1 MFKRFFTTDDQGVSF
16 LASANL
22 LASTIQQ
29 FLSSIEP
36 ILHTMLVAGQV
47 LVAGATV
54 YYILRKA
61 KAVRVTPS
69 RKRKVKK

>member
-1 MFKRFFTTDDQGVSF
+1 
-16 LASANL
+16 
-22 LASTIQQ
+22 
-29 FLSSIEP
+29 
-36 ILHTMLVAGQV
+36 V